1 MYFTFL
7 LCFCYIPWSVC
18 QSFTGSHIFPKFIF
32 KISFIC
38 EISVIYPPLH
48 GSRLCDPRTAFVRKN
63 ILSTTKSLF
72 LFLVWDG
79 RNVLSGESNEYT
91 WIPKYV
97 LNFSLFTVLWNGV
110 PAARPLSGNW
120 TLNFKKLIG
129 SWINFRLQTELK
141 SSSDV
146 AKQM

>member
-1 MYFTFL
+1 MKTFPVLSVRNLKFELNVTHLYFTFL
-7 LCFCYIPWSVC
+7 PCFCYILWSVC
-18 QSFTGSHIFPKFIF
+18 QSFTGSNIFPKFIF

-63 ILSTTKSLF
+63 ILSATKSFF

-79 RNVLSGESNEYT
+79 RSVLSWESNEYT

-97 LNFSLFTVLWNGV
+97 LNFNLFNDK
-110 PAARPLSGNW
+110 A
-120 TLNFKKLIG
+120 
-129 SWINFRLQTELK
+129 LQSFGMEFL
-141 SSSDV
+141 
-146 AKQM
+146 QPRR